1 MIRNRLNY
9 DTHKQCKDLK
19 GVKEMFKRITAGVL
33 SILICSSALTPGALA
48 KSARTGSAGV
58 PDNTAKIYANIPVK
72 ESNTS
77 AGTVIS
83 SVPDK
88 SAVIES
94 EALGENITAEIYS
107 NGLLRICGY
116 GDMTE
121 FKKSPFKNAQSV
133 KQILF
138 EDKDAE
144 NGLVITSIGSN
155 VFSGMSSLNCSSCGS
170 ADKAAAGVIVL
181 PDSISS
187 IGSGAFSGCSDIAAL
202 TVPDPVETMGGQMLK
217 GCTALRELTIPYAAT
232 SKTVAAGGSS
242 DWTTSVADLFMY
254 SYYSYDN
261 KPMQFSD
268 YAIEKITVTG
278 GGIIPDYA
286 FSGMETVKEI
296 DLSGTEI
303 TSLEYNAF
311 NGCTSLESISLPSS
325 LKSVKDLAF
334 RDCKALKE
342 LKLNDGLKSISGAA
356 FQNCTGITELTI
368 PDSVTS
374 MGEHMLKGCTALKEL
389 SLPYAAIS
397 NTVAAADGETDW
409 NTSVADMF
417 LSNYYSFYN
426 DNADFSDYAIEKIT
440 IRGGEVIPKYAFS
453 GMTTVREI
461 DLSGTKITSIGDYAF
476 WNCSVLTDV
485 KLPETVESLGSYS
498 YYGNPITALPDNGK
512 ITSAGSYAF
521 AECENLG
528 EFTIPKTYN
537 SFGEYAFQNCK
548 GIEKLTVPATVTS
561 MGSQMFNGCTNL
573 KELTIPYAA
582 TSEAVAAADSKADW
596 NNSVADMFLNNY
608 YSFYN
613 DNADFSDYAIEKI
626 TVTGGEVIPD
636 YAFSGMTTVREIDL
650 SGSGVSSV
658 GDYAFRG
665 CIALENLELPE
676 TVESIGVRA
685 FNKCTG
691 MKEFRLNDGLKSIGK
706 AAFGNCTMHSLTI
719 PDSVTSM
726 GELMLNGCCHLESL
740 TVPYA
745 ALSNGVAAINGKE
758 SWWDSVADMFFF
770 GYDSMEND
778 NMDFAG
784 YSISK
789 ITVTGGDKI
798 PKYAFSG
805 MKTLREVEICGSETA
820 YIEEYAFNNCEALVS
835 VEVPENVTEIKQN
848 AFANSNADVYIYNKS
863 CNIADNAFS
872 GNYSGTVHGYKN
884 STAGTFAADNDYKFV
899 PFDNE
904 IVIGPKD
911 ISMIN
916 GDKYTIKSDHTD
928 LGYSS
933 SDTAV
938 AAVDRDGVIS
948 AAEPGKAVIS
958 VQAPDGSTCTV
969 NVEVRVPATTTTT
982 TTGAVNTTTTT
993 TTAATTTTTSTT
1005 TTTTAAVSTKAPMI
1019 DGTLSVSAMTKD
1031 EIKKTGI
1038 DLSGDENFN
1047 GIKYSVETKF
1057 DNTGLSIQKDEI
1069 RDPDGNAV
1077 YKNTR
1082 MKIADGRTIDLD
1094 KEKKA
1099 NGQDEREGVYI
1110 EELGSYVYHAETLD
1124 EEMFLFVN
1132 GSSRW
1137 LKEFYDVQLLVFNK
1151 GGGAVKDCKAALNI
1165 PDGLTLV
1172 ESEQVQK
1179 IGDLT
1184 GAVAKTAHWYL
1195 RGDREDEYELSA
1207 VFEGSKNGD
1216 PDDKIKMTFRT
1227 KDKFHVYTS
1236 GAVHMNIVLPKY
1248 SYYDH
1253 DYVIKINLT
1262 NISDKPIYDLDCVVD
1277 RKYQLSKAV
1286 ITTTDDSM
1294 NIKTET
1300 KYDTIYLMGRY
1311 ADDQKLRMGELQPDE
1326 TVTLEFTVKD
1336 LWRSVYEQYIS
1347 SVAFDENKDKMLRS
1361 LINAKNN
1368 LLRIKEISNTFA
1380 KNFSELPTEHI
1391 LKCIEVGFEGSQ
1403 APVSYSVDIDTETN
1417 APAERTY
1424 AVSTEYA
1431 TDRLRE
1437 IFNGLPGAETD
1448 LEQLGKDFIVNMCN
1462 KDEEPASNAVIE
1474 YYNKKSANG
1483 SQDVSDLI
1491 VGEDGDAERY
1501 FNKFGGSAKVSL
1513 TIYTHGEEENVNIP
1527 VTLKGNAVELT
1538 DIYGN
1543 TAGEDGKLE
1552 VPEGDDI
1559 IRVRVP
1565 KTFESGEL
1573 IFEFE
1578 DGTKEVQK
1586 VKRAES
1592 HQCVSTGRFEVVQIP
1607 DGNEPG
1613 LAIRVCDICG
1623 EITECRPVNCK
1634 AVAMLSSSDTY
1645 ADIRVAVD
1653 DAVTAGKS
1661 TELTL
1666 FGNIDVTAD
1675 VTVPEYV
1682 DVLIADN
1689 AVINIKDGCR
1699 LIAEGKVTDLSGR
1712 NYDLSGKVTAVPATT
1727 TTSAVT
1733 TTATSTTTTTA
1744 PTTTAATTNSTTSI
1758 ATTTATTTAATT
1770 AATTTITT
1778 AAATVTTTVSGNIG
1792 TAEQFVNWAVV
1803 DYQYRNGKPVRDT
1816 DINITDSG
1824 IYEITLKDSGGNVL
1838 DVYYIDPQTGEGTNS
1853 ANETVDLPQTGNN
1866 SMVNVIIVF
1875 ASLMMIILGL
1885 AAVKMSKD
1893 PDGSKSDKK

>member
-1 MIRNRLNY
+1 
-9 DTHKQCKDLK
+9 
-19 GVKEMFKRITAGVL
+19 
-33 SILICSSALTPGALA
+33 
-48 KSARTGSAGV
+48 
-58 PDNTAKIYANIPVK
+58 
-72 ESNTS
+72 
-77 AGTVIS
+77 
-83 SVPDK
+83 
-88 SAVIES
+88 
-94 EALGENITAEIYS
+94 
-107 NGLLRICGY
+107 
-116 GDMTE
+116 
-121 FKKSPFKNAQSV
+121 
-133 KQILF
+133 
-138 EDKDAE
+138 
-144 NGLVITSIGSN
+144 
-155 VFSGMSSLNCSSCGS
+155 
-170 ADKAAAGVIVL
+170 
-181 PDSISS
+181 
-187 IGSGAFSGCSDIAAL
+187 
-202 TVPDPVETMGGQMLK
+202 
-217 GCTALRELTIPYAAT
+217 
-232 SKTVAAGGSS
+232 
-242 DWTTSVADLFMY
+242 
-254 SYYSYDN
+254 
-261 KPMQFSD
+261 
-268 YAIEKITVTG
+268 
-278 GGIIPDYA
+278 
-286 FSGMETVKEI
+286 
-296 DLSGTEI
+296 
-303 TSLEYNAF
+303 
-311 NGCTSLESISLPSS
+311 
-325 LKSVKDLAF
+325 
-334 RDCKALKE
+334 
-342 LKLNDGLKSISGAA
+342 
-356 FQNCTGITELTI
+356 
-368 PDSVTS
+368 
-374 MGEHMLKGCTALKEL
+374 
-389 SLPYAAIS
+389 
-397 NTVAAADGETDW
+397 
-409 NTSVADMF
+409 
-417 LSNYYSFYN
+417 
-426 DNADFSDYAIEKIT
+426 
-440 IRGGEVIPKYAFS
+440 
-453 GMTTVREI
+453 
-461 DLSGTKITSIGDYAF
+461 
-476 WNCSVLTDV
+476 
-485 KLPETVESLGSYS
+485 
-498 YYGNPITALPDNGK
+498 
-512 ITSAGSYAF
+512 
-521 AECENLG
+521 
-528 EFTIPKTYN
+528 
-537 SFGEYAFQNCK
+537 
-548 GIEKLTVPATVTS
+548 
-561 MGSQMFNGCTNL
+561 
-573 KELTIPYAA
+573 
-582 TSEAVAAADSKADW
+582 
-596 NNSVADMFLNNY
+596 
-608 YSFYN
+608 
-613 DNADFSDYAIEKI
+613 
-626 TVTGGEVIPD
+626 
-636 YAFSGMTTVREIDL
+636 
-650 SGSGVSSV
+650 
-658 GDYAFRG
+658 
-665 CIALENLELPE
+665 
-676 TVESIGVRA
+676 
-685 FNKCTG
+685 
-691 MKEFRLNDGLKSIGK
+691 
-706 AAFGNCTMHSLTI
+706 
-719 PDSVTSM
+719 
-726 GELMLNGCCHLESL
+726 
-740 TVPYA
+740 
-745 ALSNGVAAINGKE
+745 
-758 SWWDSVADMFFF
+758 
-770 GYDSMEND
+770 
-778 NMDFAG
+778 
-784 YSISK
+784 
-789 ITVTGGDKI
+789 
-798 PKYAFSG
+798 
-805 MKTLREVEICGSETA
+805 MKTLREVEICSTETA
-820 YIEEYAFNNCEALVS
+820 SIEGYAFNNCESLVS
-835 VEVPENVTEIKQN
+835 VEVPKKVTAIRKN
-848 AFANSNADVYIYNKS
+848 AFANCNADVYIYNKY
-863 CNIADNAFS
+863 CNIADNAF
-872 GNYSGTVHGYKN
+872 GGDYSGTVYGYES
-884 STAGTFAADNDYKFV
+884 STAYAYVLAKNYKFV
-899 PFDNE
+899 PLDNE

-911 ISMIN
+911 ISMIK

-928 LGYSS
+928 LDYNS
-933 SDTAV
+933 SDTSV
-938 AAVDRDGVIS
+938 AAVDRNGVIR
-948 AAEPGKAVIS
+948 AGEPGNAVIGVKTS
-958 VQAPDGSTCTV
+958 DGKQGNV
-969 NVEVRVPATTTTT
+969 NVEVRVPLTTTTT
-982 TTGAVNTTTTT
+982 TTTTTDTVN
-993 TTAATTTTTSTT
+993 TSTT
-1005 TTTTAAVSTKAPMI
+1005 TSASATAASSTTTTAVSTKAPMI

-1069 RDPDGNAV
+1069 SDPDGNTV

-1099 NGQDEREGVYI
+1099 NGQNEREGVYI

-1216 PDDKIKMTFRT
+1216 PDDKIKMTFKA

-1286 ITTTDDSM
+1286 ITATDDSM

-1336 LWRSVYEQYIS
+1336 IWRSVYEQYIS
-1347 SVAFDENKDKMLRS
+1347 SVAFDENKDKMLRG

-1368 LLRIKEISNTFA
+1368 LLRIREISNTFA
-1380 KNFSELPTEHI
+1380 KHFSELPTEHI

-1448 LEQLGKDFIVNMCN
+1448 LEQLRKDFIVNMCN

-1538 DIYGN
+1538 DVYGN

-1578 DGTKEVQK
+1578 DGTKEIQK

-1689 AVINIKDGCR
+1689 AVINVKDGCR

-1744 PTTTAATTNSTTSI
+1744 PTTTVTTTTSTTSI
-1758 ATTTATTTAATT
+1758 ATTTATTTAAAT

-1778 AAATVTTTVSGNIG
+1778 AAATVTTTVSENIG
-1792 TAEQFVNWAVV
+1792 TPEQFVNWAVV

-1838 DVYYIDPQTGEGTNS
+1838 DVYYVDPQTGEGTNS
-1853 ANETVDLPQTGNN
+1853 ANETIDLPQTGNN

>member
-1 MIRNRLNY
+1 
-9 DTHKQCKDLK
+9 
-19 GVKEMFKRITAGVL
+19 MFKRITAGVL
-33 SILICSSALTPGALA
+33 SILICSSALTSGALA
-48 KSARTGSAGV
+48 QSARTGAAGV
-58 PDNTAKIYANIPVK
+58 LNSAAEIYDVNIPVK
-72 ESNTS
+72 EGNTS
-77 AGTVIS
+77 DLTIIR

-116 GDMTE
+116 GEMTE

-155 VFSGMSSLNCSSCGS
+155 VFSGMSSLKCSSCGS

-181 PDSISS
+181 PDGIKS

-217 GCTALRELTIPYAAT
+217 GCTALRELTIPYAAV
-232 SKTVAAGGSS
+232 SKEEALDSKAGW
-242 DWTTSVADLFMY
+242 DNSVADLFMH

-286 FSGMETVKEI
+286 FSGMETIKEI
-296 DLSGTEI
+296 DLSG
-303 TSLEYNAF
+303 SGVSSVGKYAF

-325 LKSVKDLAF
+325 LETINDLAF
-334 RDCKALKE
+334 SDCKALKE
-342 LKLNDGLKSISGAA
+342 LKLNDGLKSIVGAA

-389 SLPYAAIS
+389 SLPYAATS

-417 LSNYYSFYN
+417 LSNYFSFYN

-596 NNSVADMFLNNY
+596 NNSVADLFMHSY
-608 YSFYN
+608 YSYDNINMEFYN
-613 DNADFSDYAIEKI
+613 YAIEKI

-706 AAFGNCTMHSLTI
+706 GAFGNCTMHSLTI

-758 SWWDSVADMFFF
+758 RWWDSVADMFFF
-770 GYDSMEND
+770 DYGSMEND

-789 ITVTGGDKI
+789 ITVTGGEKI

-820 YIEEYAFNNCEALVS
+820 YIEEYAFNNCETLVS

-863 CNIADNAFS
+863 CDIAYNAMS
-872 GNYSGTVHGYKN
+872 DDYIGTVHGYEK
-884 STAGTFAADNDYKFV
+884 STAATFAADNDYKFV

-1005 TTTTAAVSTKAPMI
+1005 TTTTAAVSTKDPMVAG
-1019 DGTLSVSAMTKD
+1019 DLSVSPMTKE
-1031 EIKKTGI
+1031 EIKKAGI
-1038 DLSGDENFN
+1038 DISGDENFN
-1047 GIKYSVETKF
+1047 GIKYSVDAKF
-1057 DNTGLSIQKDEI
+1057 DSTKLFIEKNEVS
-1069 RDPDGNAV
+1069 DPDGDIV

-1082 MKIADGRTIDLD
+1082 MKIAGGRSIDLD
-1094 KEKKA
+1094 KEA
-1099 NGQDEREGVYI
+1099 EGQDKHEGVYI
-1110 EELGSYVYHAETLD
+1110 DELGSYVYHAETLD
-1124 EEMFLFVN
+1124 EEMFLFIN

-1151 GGGAVKDCKAALNI
+1151 GGGTVTDCKAALDV

-1172 ESEQVQK
+1172 YSEQVQK
-1179 IGDLT
+1179 IGDLDKN
-1184 GAVAKTAHWYL
+1184 KTLVAHWFL

-1216 PDDKIKMTFRT
+1216 PDDKIKMTFKA

-1236 GAVHMNIVLPKY
+1236 GAVDMNIVLPKY
-1248 SYYDH
+1248 SYYNH
-1253 DYVIKINLT
+1253 DYVIKINLK
-1262 NISDKPIYDLDCVVD
+1262 NISKNTIYDLDCVVD
-1277 RKYQLSKAV
+1277 KKYQLSKAV
-1286 ITTTDDSM
+1286 ITTTDDSQ
-1294 NIKTET
+1294 NTITET

-1311 ADDQKLRMGELQPDE
+1311 ADDQKLRMVVLPPNE
-1326 TVTLEFTVKD
+1326 TVTLEFTVQD
-1336 LWRSVYEQYIS
+1336 LWKSVYEQYITS
-1347 SVAFDENKDKMLRS
+1347 AIFDEKEKELLSM
-1361 LINAKNN
+1361 INADNN
-1368 LLRIKEISNTFA
+1368 LLGIREISNRFA
-1380 KNFSELPTEHI
+1380 KYFSELPTEHI

-1403 APVSYSVDIDTETN
+1403 APVSYSVDIDTKTN
-1417 APAERTY
+1417 APTERKI
-1424 AVSTEYA
+1424 AVSTEYVR
-1431 TDRLRE
+1431 DRLKM
-1437 IFNGLPGAETD
+1437 IFDGSFDTETD
-1448 LEQLGKDFIVNMCN
+1448 LEQLRKDYIVNIDI
-1462 KDEEPASNAVIE
+1462 KDEESASNAIIE
-1474 YYNKKSANG
+1474 YYNKKSASEPQGIICIRSDNG
-1483 SQDVSDLI
+1483 DDILFFEKY
-1491 VGEDGDAERY
+1491 GNWAE
-1501 FNKFGGSAKVSL
+1501 VSL
-1513 TIYTHGEEENVNIP
+1513 KVRTRGEEENENIP
-1527 VTLKGNAVELT
+1527 VTVTGSAVEIT

-1543 TAGEDGKLE
+1543 TSGKDGKLE
-1552 VPEGDDI
+1552 IPEGDDI
-1559 IRVRVP
+1559 IRIKVP
-1565 KTFESGEL
+1565 KTFESGDL
-1573 IFEFE
+1573 IFEYK
-1578 DGTKEVQK
+1578 DGTKEVQ
-1586 VKRAES
+1586 RINMIDA
-1592 HQCVSTGRFEVVQIP
+1592 HQCVSTGRYEVVKTP
-1607 DGNEPG
+1607 DGDEPG

-1623 EITECRPVNCK
+1623 EITDCCPVNCK
-1634 AVAMLSSSDTY
+1634 ATAMLSNSNTY
-1645 ADIRVAVD
+1645 ADIRVAVKEAA
-1653 DAVTAGKS
+1653 DAGES

-1666 FGNIDVTAD
+1666 FGDIDVTD
-1675 VTVPEYV
+1675 NVTIPEYV

-1712 NYDLSGKVTAVPATT
+1712 GYDLGGGDTSVPETTTTTAAATAPATT
-1727 TTSAVT
+1727 TTTTTVTTTTVT
-1733 TTATSTTTTTA
+1733 TTASTTTTTA
-1744 PTTTAATTNSTTSI
+1744 ATTVTTPSTAAMTSST
-1758 ATTTATTTAATT
+1758 
-1770 AATTTITT
+1770 TT
-1778 AAATVTTTVSGNIG
+1778 AAATVTSDMFEDIG
-1792 TAEQFVNWAVV
+1792 TPKQLAEWAVV
-1803 DYQYRNGKPVRDT
+1803 DYQYRNGKHVRGT
-1816 DINITDSG
+1816 DINTTDSG
-1824 IYEITLKDSGGNVL
+1824 VYEITLKDADGNVL
-1838 DVYYIDPQTGEGTNS
+1838 DIYYIDPQTGEGTNS
-1853 ANETVDLPQTGNN
+1853 ADESVDLPQTGSN
-1866 SMVNVIIVF
+1866 SKLNMIIVF
-1875 ASLMMIILGL
+1875 ASLMMVILGMVS
-1885 AAVKMSKD
+1885 VKMSKD
-1893 PDGSKSDKK
+1893 PEKFKSKKK